1 MPNPFHQQWER
12 HTTALEEPP
21 NRLLA
26 LRQEAVALHRGEH
39 IKRNGSP
46 S

>member
-1 MPNPFHQQWER
+1 MPTPLHRQWEL
-12 HTTALEEPP
+12 HEPALEELTS
-21 NRLLA
+21 RLHA

>member
-1 MPNPFHQQWER
+1 MPNLFPQQWE
-12 HTTALEEPP
+12 HYETALEELP

>member
-1 MPNPFHQQWER
+1 MPTPLHRQWEL
-12 HTTALEEPP
+12 HEPALEELTS
-21 NRLLA
+21 RLRA
-26 LRQEAVALHRGEH
+26 LSQEAGDLDRGEH